1 MLSQPLEINTNSL
14 PMKKQIL
21 TLAAVSILLWSCTN
35 ETKKASDA
43 DSTTKTE
50 KPDSTVKTENTA
62 INDGHNAQNSLDWNG
77 TYKGVLPCADCEG
90 IQTELTLNQD
100 MTFVLKTNYMGKDTK
115 FPEDKG
121 TFKWDS
127 TGSKVELI
135 GLKDQPNTYFVGENK
150 LIQLD
155 MEGKEI
161 TGTLADK
168 YILKK

>member
-1 MLSQPLEINTNSL
+1 
-14 PMKKQIL
+14 MKKQIL
-21 TLAAVSILLWSCTN
+21 MLATASIFLWSCTN
-35 ETKKASDA
+35 ETKKTTDA
-43 DSTTKTE
+43 DSTAKTE
-50 KPDSTVKTENTA
+50 NPDSTLSTENKTTS
-62 INDGHNAQNSLDWNG
+62 DGHNARTSLDWNG

-100 MTFVLKTNYMGKDTK
+100 MSFVLKKNYMGKDTK
-115 FPEDKG
+115 FPQDKG
-121 TFKWDS
+121 TFQWDS

-168 YILKK
+168 YVLKK

>member
-1 MLSQPLEINTNSL
+1 
-14 PMKKQIL
+14 MKKQIL
-21 TLAAVSILLWSCTN
+21 TLAAVSVLLWSCTN
-35 ETKKASDA
+35 ETKKTTNL
-43 DSTTKTE
+43 DSAATTE
-50 KPDSTVKTENTA
+50 MADSTVKTGDA
-62 INDGHNAQNSLDWNG
+62 AVNDSHNAQNSLDWNG

-100 MTFVLKTNYMGKDTK
+100 MTFVLKRNYMGRDTK

-127 TGSKVELI
+127 SGSKVELI
-135 GLKDQPNTYFVGENK
+135 GLKDQPTHYFVGENK

-161 TGTLADK
+161 TGALADK

>member
-1 MLSQPLEINTNSL
+1 
-14 PMKKQIL
+14 MKQQIL
-21 TLAAVSILLWSCTN
+21 TLAAASVLLWSCTN
-35 ETKKASDA
+35 ETKKTTIA
-43 DSTTKTE
+43 DSTAKTE
-50 KPDSTVKTENTA
+50 KVDSTVKTDNLP
-62 INDGHNAQNSLDWNG
+62 IGDNAQTSLDWNG
-77 TYKGVLPCADCEG
+77 TYKGILPCADCEG

-100 MTFVLKTNYMGKDTK
+100 MTFVLKRNYMGRDTK

-127 TGSKVELI
+127 SGSKVELI
-135 GLKDQPNTYFVGENK
+135 GLKEQPNIYFVGENK

-161 TGTLADK
+161 TGALADK

>member
-1 MLSQPLEINTNSL
+1 
-14 PMKKQIL
+14 MKKQIL
-21 TLAAVSILLWSCTN
+21 TLATVSVLLWSCTN
-35 ETKKASDA
+35 ETKKTTSL
-43 DSTTKTE
+43 DSTATTKTA
-50 KPDSTVKTENTA
+50 DSTVKTDNTA

-77 TYKGVLPCADCEG
+77 TYRGILPCADCEG

-100 MTFVLKTNYMGKDTK
+100 MTFVLKRNYMGRDTK

-127 TGSKVELI
+127 SGSKVELI
-135 GLKDQPNTYFVGENK
+135 GLKDQPCIYFVGENK

-161 TGTLADK
+161 TGALADK
-168 YILKK
+168 YVLKK